1 MVNLVCAGTVCVAV
15 IVDVDMTVVVGVVR
29 LKHEHALE
37 IAEVAKAVICEGSAS
52 TLRFSSSSAPS
63 AAKRRCLAE
72 GAGEFP
78 GRKT

>member
-1 MVNLVCAGTVCVAV
+1 MVTLVCAGTVCVAV
-15 IVDVDMTVVVGVVR
+15 TVDVDMTVVVGVVR

-37 IAEVAKAVICEGSAS
+37 IAEVAKAVIYEGSAS
-52 TLRFSSSSAPS
+52 KLRFSSSGASI

-72 GAGEFP
+72 APGEFP